1 MLNKKPKWLC
11 EMGRIKMLR
20 RHALFG
26 LAGAA
31 LAFGLSGAAFAEDTV
46 KIGLILPMTGP
57 SASTGREIEAAVKL
71 YMQQNGDK
79 VAGKK
84 IEVITRDDT
93 GQADITKR
101 LAQELVVNEK
111 VAVIAGFGLTPL
123 ALAAGPIATQAKVP
137 AVIMAAGTSM
147 IVDQSP
153 FFVRT
158 SFTLPQNTV
167 PMAEWAAK
175 NGIKKV
181 VTLVSDYGPGID
193 AEKAFKDKFTADGG
207 QVLDSLRS
215 PLRNP
220 EFAPFLQ
227 KAKDLKPDALF
238 LFVPSGQGASLMKQV
253 SERQFNEAGIKV
265 IATGDVLDDEQ
276 LPGMGDVVLGIINSH
291 NYSAAHDSPENK
303 KYVADFQKANPN
315 MRPNFMS
322 VGGYDGIALIYKAL
336 EKTKGDTDGTKL
348 LEAMKGM
355 SWTSPRGPISI
366 DPDTRDIVQ
375 NVYIRKVEKKDGQ
388 IYNIEFA
395 TVPNVKDPL
404 HGKK

>member
-1 MLNKKPKWLC
+1 MV
-11 EMGRIKMLR
+11 GRR
-20 RHALFG
+20 ALLGF
-26 LAGAA
+26 AAAA
-31 LAFGLSGAAFAEDTV
+31 LAFGFSGAVLAEDTV

-101 LAQELVVNEK
+101 LAQELVVNDK

-147 IVDQSP
+147 IVEQSP

-167 PMAEWAAK
+167 PMADWAAQ

-181 VTLVSDYGPGID
+181 VTLVSDYGPGVD
-193 AEKAFKDKFTADGG
+193 AEKAFKDRFTAAGG
-207 QVLDSLRS
+207 QVLDSLRA

-238 LFVPSGQGASLMKQV
+238 LFVPSGFGASLMKQV
-253 SERQFNEAGIKV
+253 AERQFKEAGIQV
-265 IATGDVLDDEQ
+265 IGTGDVLDDEQ
-276 LPGMGDVVLGIINSH
+276 LNGMGDVVLGMITSM
-291 NYSAAHDSPENK
+291 NYSTAHDSPENK
-303 KYVADFQKANPN
+303 KYVADFEKANPN

-322 VGGYDGIALIYKAL
+322 VGGYDGIGLIYKAL
-336 EKTKGDTDGTKL
+336 EKTGGDTTGTKL
-348 LEAMKGM
+348 LDAMKGL

-366 DPDTRDIVQ
+366 DPETRDIVQ
-375 NVYIRKVEKKDGQ
+375 NVYIRKAEKKDGQ

-395 TVPNVKDPL
+395 TIPNVKDPL

>member
-1 MLNKKPKWLC
+1 
-11 EMGRIKMLR
+11 MLR
-20 RHALFG
+20 RHALMG
-26 LAGAA
+26 LAAAA
-31 LAFGLSGAAFAEDTV
+31 LAFGLSGAALAEDSV

-57 SASTGREIEAAVKL
+57 SASTGREIEAAIKL

-101 LAQELVVNEK
+101 LAQELVVNDK

-158 SFTLPQNTV
+158 SFTLPQNTT

-207 QVLDSLRS
+207 QVLDSLRA

-238 LFVPSGQGASLMKQV
+238 LFVPSGFGASLMKQV
-253 SERQFNEAGIKV
+253 AERQFKEAGIQV
-265 IATGDVLDDEQ
+265 IGTGDVLDDEQ
-276 LPGMGDVVLGIINSH
+276 LNGMGDVVLGMITSM
-291 NYSAAHDSPENK
+291 NYSAAHDSPENR
-303 KYVADFQKANPN
+303 KYVADFEKANPN

-322 VGGYDGIALIYKAL
+322 VGGYDGIGLIYKAL
-336 EKTKGDTDGTKL
+336 EKTGGDTTGTKL
-348 LEAMKGM
+348 LDAMKGLA
-355 SWTSPRGPISI
+355 WTSPRGPISI

-375 NVYIRKVEKKDGQ
+375 NVYIRKAEKKDGQ

-395 TVPNVKDPL
+395 TIPNVKDPL

>member
-1 MLNKKPKWLC
+1 
-11 EMGRIKMLR
+11 MLR

-158 SFTLPQNTV
+158 SFTLPQNTT

-193 AEKAFKDKFTADGG
+193 AEKAFKEKFTADGG

-303 KYVADFQKANPN
+303 KYVADFEKANPN

-355 SWTSPRGPISI
+355 AWTSPRGPISI

>member
-1 MLNKKPKWLC
+1 
-11 EMGRIKMLR
+11 MLR
-20 RHALFG
+20 RHALMG

-31 LAFGLSGAAFAEDTV
+31 LAFGFCGSALAEDTV

-101 LAQELVVNEK
+101 LAQELVVNDK

-158 SFTLPQNTV
+158 SFTLPQNTT

-207 QVLDSLRS
+207 QVLDSLRA

-238 LFVPSGQGASLMKQV
+238 LFVPSGFGASLMKQV
-253 SERQFNEAGIKV
+253 SERQFKEAGIQV
-265 IATGDVLDDEQ
+265 IGTGDVLDDEQ
-276 LPGMGDVVLGIINSH
+276 LNGMGDVVLGMITSM

-303 KYVADFQKANPN
+303 KYVADFEKANPN

-322 VGGYDGIALIYKAL
+322 VGGYDGIGLIYKAL
-336 EKTKGDTDGTKL
+336 EKTGGDTTGTKL
-348 LEAMKGM
+348 LDAMKGL

-375 NVYIRKVEKKDGQ
+375 NVYIRKAEKKDGQ

-395 TVPNVKDPL
+395 TIPNVKDPL

>member
-1 MLNKKPKWLC
+1 
-11 EMGRIKMLR
+11 MLR
-20 RHALFG
+20 RHALIG

-31 LAFGLSGAAFAEDTV
+31 LAFGLSGAALAEDTV

-71 YMQQNGDK
+71 YMQQNGAK

-158 SFTLPQNTV
+158 SFTLPQNTA

-207 QVLDSLRS
+207 QVLDSLRA

-253 SERQFNEAGIKV
+253 AERQFNEAGIKV
-265 IATGDVLDDEQ
+265 IGTGDVLDDEQ
-276 LPGMGDVVLGIINSH
+276 LNAMGDVVLGMINSH

-303 KYVADFQKANPN
+303 KYVADFEKANPG

-336 EKTKGDTDGTKL
+336 EKTGGDTNGAKL
-348 LEAMKGM
+348 LAAMKGM

-375 NVYIRKVEKKDGQ
+375 NVYIRKAEKKDGQ
-388 IYNIEFA
+388 IYNVEFA

>member
-1 MLNKKPKWLC
+1 
-11 EMGRIKMLR
+11 MLR
-20 RHALFG
+20 RHALIG

-31 LAFGLSGAAFAEDTV
+31 LAFGLSGASLAEDTV

-71 YMQQNGDK
+71 YMQQNGAK

-123 ALAAGPIATQAKVP
+123 ALAASPIATQAKVP

-158 SFTLPQNTV
+158 SFTLPQNTA

-207 QVLDSLRS
+207 QVLDSLRA

-253 SERQFNEAGIKV
+253 AERQFNEAGIKV
-265 IATGDVLDDEQ
+265 IGTGDVLDDEQ
-276 LPGMGDVVLGIINSH
+276 LNAMGDVVLGMINSH

-303 KYVADFQKANPN
+303 KYVADFEKANPG

-336 EKTKGDTDGTKL
+336 EKTGGDTNGAKL
-348 LEAMKGM
+348 LAAMKGM

-375 NVYIRKVEKKDGQ
+375 NVYIRKAEKKDGQ
-388 IYNIEFA
+388 IYNVEFA

>member
-1 MLNKKPKWLC
+1 
-11 EMGRIKMLR
+11 MLR

-26 LAGAA
+26 LAGAV

-158 SFTLPQNTV
+158 SFTLPQNTT

-207 QVLDSLRS
+207 QVLDSLRA

-303 KYVADFQKANPN
+303 KYVADFEKANPN

-336 EKTKGDTDGTKL
+336 EKTGGDTDGTKL
-348 LEAMKGM
+348 LNAMKGM

-388 IYNIEFA
+388 IYNVEFA
-395 TVPNVKDPL
+395 TIPNVKDPL

>member
-1 MLNKKPKWLC
+1 
-11 EMGRIKMLR
+11 MLR
-20 RHALFG
+20 RHALIG

-31 LAFGLSGAAFAEDTV
+31 LAFGLSGAALAEDTV

-71 YMQQNGDK
+71 YMQQNGAK

-158 SFTLPQNTV
+158 SFTLPQNTA

-207 QVLDSLRS
+207 QVLDSLRA

-253 SERQFNEAGIKV
+253 AERQFNEAGIKV
-265 IATGDVLDDEQ
+265 IGTGDVLDDEQ
-276 LPGMGDVVLGIINSH
+276 LNAMGDVVLGMINSH

-303 KYVADFQKANPN
+303 KYVADFEKANPG

-322 VGGYDGIALIYKAL
+322 VGGYDGIALIYNAL
-336 EKTKGDTDGTKL
+336 EKTGGDTNGAKL
-348 LEAMKGM
+348 LAAMKGM

-375 NVYIRKVEKKDGQ
+375 NVYIRKAEKKDGQ
-388 IYNIEFA
+388 IYNVEFA

>member
-1 MLNKKPKWLC
+1 
-11 EMGRIKMLR
+11 
-20 RHALFG
+20 
-26 LAGAA
+26 
-31 LAFGLSGAAFAEDTV
+31 
-46 KIGLILPMTGP
+46 
-57 SASTGREIEAAVKL
+57 
-71 YMQQNGDK
+71 MQQNGDK
-79 VAGKK
+79 AAGKK

-101 LAQELVVNEK
+101 LAQELVVNDK

-158 SFTLPQNTV
+158 SFTLPQNTT

-207 QVLDSLRS
+207 QVLDSLRA

-238 LFVPSGQGASLMKQV
+238 LFVPSGFGASLMKQV
-253 SERQFNEAGIKV
+253 SERQFKEAGIQV
-265 IATGDVLDDEQ
+265 IGTGDVLDDEQ
-276 LPGMGDVVLGIINSH
+276 LNGMGDVVLGMITSM
-291 NYSAAHDSPENK
+291 NYSTAHDSPENK
-303 KYVADFQKANPN
+303 KYVADFEKANPN

-322 VGGYDGIALIYKAL
+322 VGGYDGIGLIYKAL
-336 EKTKGDTDGTKL
+336 EKTGGDTTGTKL
-348 LEAMKGM
+348 LDAMKGL

-375 NVYIRKVEKKDGQ
+375 NVYIRKAEKKDGQ
-388 IYNIEFA
+388 IYNVEFA
-395 TVPNVKDPL
+395 TIPNVKDPL

>member
-1 MLNKKPKWLC
+1 
-11 EMGRIKMLR
+11 MLR

-31 LAFGLSGAAFAEDTV
+31 LAVALSGAALAEDTV
-46 KIGLILPMTGP
+46 KVGLILPMTGP

-101 LAQELVVNEK
+101 LAQELVVNDK

-193 AEKAFKDKFTADGG
+193 AEKAFKEKFTADGG

-336 EKTKGDTDGTKL
+336 EKTGGDTDGAKL
-348 LEAMKGM
+348 LNAMKGM
-355 SWTSPRGPISI
+355 AWTSPRGPISI

-388 IYNIEFA
+388 IYNVEFA

>member
-1 MLNKKPKWLC
+1 
-11 EMGRIKMLR
+11 MLR
-20 RHALFG
+20 RQVLLG

-31 LAFGLSGAAFAEDTV
+31 LALGWSGAALAEDSV

-57 SASTGREIEAAVKL
+57 QASTGREIEAAVKL

-84 IEVITRDDT
+84 IELITRDDT

-101 LAQELVVNEK
+101 LAQELVVNDK
-111 VAVIAGFGLTPL
+111 VAVIGGFGLTPL

-137 AVIMAAGTSM
+137 AIVMAAGTSM
-147 IVDQSP
+147 IVEQSP

-158 SFTLPQNTV
+158 SFTLPQNTM
-167 PMAEWAAK
+167 PLAEWAAK

-181 VTLVSDYGPGID
+181 VTLVADFGPGID
-193 AEKAFKDKFTADGG
+193 AEKAFKDKFTAEGG
-207 QVLDSLRS
+207 QVLDALRA

-227 KAKDLKPDALF
+227 RAKDLKPDALF

-253 SERQFNEAGIKV
+253 AERQFNEAGIKV

-276 LPGMGDVVLGIINSH
+276 LNAMGDAVLGIINSQ

-303 KYVADFQKANPN
+303 KFVADFEKANPN
-315 MRPNFMS
+315 LRPNFMA
-322 VGGYDGIALIYKAL
+322 VGGYDGIALVYKAL
-336 EKTKGDTDGTKL
+336 EKTGGDASGAKL
-348 LEAMKGM
+348 LAAMKGM
-355 SWTSPRGPISI
+355 AWTSPRGPISI

-375 NVYIRKVEKKDGQ
+375 NVYIRKAEKKDGQ

-395 TVPNVKDPL
+395 TIPNVKDPL

>member
-1 MLNKKPKWLC
+1 
-11 EMGRIKMLR
+11 MLR

-31 LAFGLSGAAFAEDTV
+31 LAFGLSGAALAEDTV

-71 YMQQNGDK
+71 YMKQNGAK

-158 SFTLPQNTV
+158 SFTLPQNTA

-181 VTLVSDYGPGID
+181 VTLVSDYGPGVD

-207 QVLDSLRS
+207 QVLDSLRA

-227 KAKDLKPDALF
+227 KAKDLKTDALF

-253 SERQFNEAGIKV
+253 AERQFNEAGIKV
-265 IATGDVLDDEQ
+265 IGTGDVLDDEQ
-276 LPGMGDVVLGIINSH
+276 LNAMGDVVLGMINSH

-303 KYVADFQKANPN
+303 KYVADFEKANPG

-336 EKTKGDTDGTKL
+336 EKTGGDTNGAKL
-348 LEAMKGM
+348 LAAMKGM

-375 NVYIRKVEKKDGQ
+375 NVYIRKAEKKDGQ
-388 IYNIEFA
+388 IYNVEFA

>member
-1 MLNKKPKWLC
+1 
-11 EMGRIKMLR
+11 MLR

-101 LAQELVVNEK
+101 LAQELVVNDK

-158 SFTLPQNTV
+158 SFTLPQNTT

-193 AEKAFKDKFTADGG
+193 AEKAFKEKFTADGG

-303 KYVADFQKANPN
+303 KYVADFAKANPN

-355 SWTSPRGPISI
+355 AWTSPRGPISI

-388 IYNIEFA
+388 IYNVEFA

>member
-1 MLNKKPKWLC
+1 
-11 EMGRIKMLR
+11 MLR
-20 RHALFG
+20 RHALIG

-158 SFTLPQNTV
+158 SFTLPQNTM
-167 PMAEWAAK
+167 PMAEWASK
-175 NGIKKV
+175 NGMKKV

-193 AEKAFKDKFTADGG
+193 AEKAFKDKFAADGG

-253 SERQFNEAGIKV
+253 AERQFNEAGIKV

-276 LPGMGDVVLGIINSH
+276 LNAMGDVVLGIINSH

-336 EKTKGDTDGTKL
+336 EKTGGDTDGTKL
-348 LEAMKGM
+348 LAAMKGM
-355 SWTSPRGPISI
+355 AWTSPRGPISI

-375 NVYIRKVEKKDGQ
+375 NVYIRKAEKKDGQ
-388 IYNIEFA
+388 IYNVEFA

>member
-1 MLNKKPKWLC
+1 
-11 EMGRIKMLR
+11 MLR
-20 RHALFG
+20 RHALIG

-31 LAFGLSGAAFAEDTV
+31 LAFGLSGAALAEDTV

-71 YMQQNGDK
+71 YMQQNGAK

-158 SFTLPQNTV
+158 SFTLPQNTA

-207 QVLDSLRS
+207 QVLDSLRA

-253 SERQFNEAGIKV
+253 AERQFNEAGIKV
-265 IATGDVLDDEQ
+265 IGTGDVLDDEQ
-276 LPGMGDVVLGIINSH
+276 LNAMGDVVLGMINSH

-303 KYVADFQKANPN
+303 KYVADFEKANPG

-336 EKTKGDTDGTKL
+336 EKTGGDTNGAKL
-348 LEAMKGM
+348 LAAMKGM

-375 NVYIRKVEKKDGQ
+375 NVYIRKADKKDGQ
-388 IYNIEFA
+388 IYNVEFA

>member
-1 MLNKKPKWLC
+1 
-11 EMGRIKMLR
+11 MLR
-20 RHALFG
+20 RHASIG

-31 LAFGLSGAAFAEDTV
+31 LAFGLSGAALAEDTV

-71 YMQQNGDK
+71 YMQQNGAK

-158 SFTLPQNTV
+158 SFTLPQNTA

-207 QVLDSLRS
+207 QVLDSLRA

-253 SERQFNEAGIKV
+253 AERQFNEAGIKV
-265 IATGDVLDDEQ
+265 IGTGDVLDDEQ
-276 LPGMGDVVLGIINSH
+276 LNAMGDVVLGMINSH

-303 KYVADFQKANPN
+303 KYVADFEKANPG

-336 EKTKGDTDGTKL
+336 EKTGGDTNGAKL
-348 LEAMKGM
+348 LAAMKGM

-375 NVYIRKVEKKDGQ
+375 NVYIRKAEKKDGQ
-388 IYNIEFA
+388 IYNVEFE
-395 TVPNVKDPL
+395 TIPNVKDPL